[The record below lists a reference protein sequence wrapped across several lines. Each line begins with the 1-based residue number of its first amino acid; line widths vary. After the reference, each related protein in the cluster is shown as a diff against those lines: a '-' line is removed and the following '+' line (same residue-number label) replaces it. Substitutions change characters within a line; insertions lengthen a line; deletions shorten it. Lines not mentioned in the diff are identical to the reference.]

1 VCCFLAKRKFH
12 LNLLACRAPTLIQ
25 RRFFNGGILFS
36 CLVLVFIALISLW
49 SFLLLVQTKFVVSGS
64 LGGAFLIIVRNLSLE
79 KYPCLDIGGVLYGP
93 YMRTAILTS
102 ITVSQ
107 LGFVS
112 AYTIFVA
119 ENLRVGYPSTSSQA

>member
-1 VCCFLAKRKFH
+1 M
-12 LNLLACRAPTLIQ
+12 
-25 RRFFNGGILFS
+25 FS
-36 CLVLVFIALISLW
+36 SLVLVFVALISLW

-64 LGGAFLIIVRNLSLE
+64 FGGMSRVQLEISLITV
-79 KYPCLDIGGVLYGP
+79 YLDIGGALYGP
-93 YMRTAILTS
+93 YMRIAILTS

-119 ENLRVGYPSTSSQA
+119 ENLRVGHISTVSVRDIDVIRRLSSWLSRTARRSFLSSISS

>member
-1 VCCFLAKRKFH
+1 M
-12 LNLLACRAPTLIQ
+12 
-25 RRFFNGGILFS
+25 FS
-36 CLVLVFIALISLW
+36 TLVLVFIALISLW
-49 SFLLLVQTKFVVSGS
+49 SFLLLVKTKFVVSGS
-64 LGGAFLIIVRNLSLE
+64 FGGKFAVGFGDLPAENH
-79 KYPCLDIGGVLYGP
+79 CLDIGGALYGP

-119 ENLRVGYPSTSSQA
+119 ENLRVGHPSTSSHALMLTSFVGFRHGCD